1 MPHLLWSDPFPAQ
14 LLPGQVQSSV
24 PTSFLVPNIS
34 FTFWFSLILI
44 KMYNCY
50 ISLSISR
57 FYSKTHYF
65 FRVFW
70 SYSSQKT
77 LRQIF
82 PVYTH
87 ILYPFRPQRETS
99 LLDWRLHFHC
109 LPPLLLWAPLKGRGY
124 EMMEGYSSFYHE
136 QRRSSRK
143 GQAHHDTAESSIHFS
158 QASLRDEFICHSAG
172 YGSNIKNHLPSIFTP
187 YV

>member
-14 LLPGQVQSSV
+14 LLPGQAQSSV

-57 FYSKTHYF
+57 FYSKILFF
-65 FRVFW
+65 FRF
-70 SYSSQKT
+70 SGLT
-77 LRQIF
+77 PLRRLYGQIF
-82 PVYTH
+82 PVYIH
-87 ILYPFRPQRETS
+87 ILYSFRPQRETS
-99 LLDWRLHFHC
+99 LLDCRLHFHC

-143 GQAHHDTAESSIHFS
+143 GQAHCDTAESSIHFS

-172 YGSNIKNHLPSIFTP
+172 HGSNIKSHLPSIFTP